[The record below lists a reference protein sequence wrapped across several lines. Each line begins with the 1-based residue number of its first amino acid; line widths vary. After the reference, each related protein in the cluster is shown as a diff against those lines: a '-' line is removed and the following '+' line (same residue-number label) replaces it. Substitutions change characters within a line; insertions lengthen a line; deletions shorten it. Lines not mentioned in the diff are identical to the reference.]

1 MSKWLSTPQLANLRI
16 CESRAFI
23 SESSSLID
31 IAPRP
36 IASTE
41 VDCTLYQ
48 HHRLRAITP
57 YSPPHKPSA
66 TPLFNFT
73 LQQHSDPS
81 MVHGVLKNKGK
92 LNPQAAEF
100 TLGGQSRQPVSSP
113 SSNGSN
119 GSISKGATTSDESDS
134 SGDSQKTTGPTI
146 APSAVAVAAA
156 PPHPSFH
163 LQSQPP
169 HSHYHPRGFLV
180 ETKPTH
186 RSTEMERSA
195 SSSTYESNDTA
206 TPQKRNSRPPSPQF
220 DPSSPLLQARYRSQ
234 HEEHDDDDASSLSS
248 LSSVYS
254 LLPLRTLRRLHLLQ
268 FAFTFVLLFL
278 LPVVLLIIY
287 KREFRFWPFA
297 LGITSWLAGEQ
308 LREVV
313 VDLCTREKLDKIVS
327 EDGAVELVRRKGTIL
342 PAVVHSIA
350 QEILRLGAI
359 YLVVALLPPNPP
371 SPPSPVDIV
380 DAHRSPRQPLPPLD
394 TLFWS
399 AIFLS
404 LGWAFVEIVWGSR
417 GFWKQLDCYEDVLG
431 EEEQD
436 RLVGDEERLEV
447 LEGTRLIERR
457 RHSEDREG
465 SYGTYQNESGLTTT
479 SMGQERDM
487 DEFEARMRE
496 MQREEIERTLGVPL
510 YEIPVTVTFIWR
522 LDS

>member
-1 MSKWLSTPQLANLRI
+1 
-16 CESRAFI
+16 
-23 SESSSLID
+23 
-31 IAPRP
+31 
-36 IASTE
+36 
-41 VDCTLYQ
+41 
-48 HHRLRAITP
+48 
-57 YSPPHKPSA
+57 
-66 TPLFNFT
+66 
-73 LQQHSDPS
+73 

-100 TLGGQSRQPVSSP
+100 TLGGQSHQPESTSSV
-113 SSNGSN
+113 NGSN
-119 GSISKGATTSDESDS
+119 GSTPKGETTSDESDG
-134 SGDSQKTTGPTI
+134 SGDSQKTTGPTL
-146 APSAVAVAAA
+146 APSAVAVAAT
-156 PPHPSFH
+156 PPHIPVH
-163 LQSQPP
+163 LQP
-169 HSHYHPRGFLV
+169 HPHHHPHGFLV
-180 ETKPTH
+180 ESERTV
-186 RSTEMERSA
+186 RSNEMERNA
-195 SSSTYESNDTA
+195 SSSTYESNETA
-206 TPQKRNSRPPSPQF
+206 TPHKRNSRPPSPQF

-234 HEEHDDDDASSLSS
+234 HEDPDDDDDASSLSS

-268 FAFTFVLLFL
+268 FVFTFFLLFL

-313 VDLCTREKLDKIVS
+313 VDLCTREKIDKIVS
-327 EDGAVELVRRKGTIL
+327 DDGAVELVRRKGTVL

-359 YLVVALLPPNPP
+359 YLVVALLPPTSP
-371 SPPSPVDIV
+371 SPPTPANTV

-431 EEEQD
+431 EEDED
-436 RLVGDEERLEV
+436 RLMGDEERVEV